1 MNTSRFTST
10 HRLRWCTRSWPTSR
24 AHPSSVPK
32 SCAVP
37 GWTVPPAPPSG
48 RGSRRPTRWRGVG
61 RGRTAR
67 WSSRR
72 SPGGS
77 SPFRVPK
84 RFAGTLV
91 WRYLFQPDG
100 DGALVTESY
109 EVTRPVSRL
118 GWFIIGRL
126 YGRHDRR
133 ADLRAGMEHTLH
145 RIRES
150 AESGAHLV
158 ANGDVRR
165 GEHVAVPRVD
175 FAGVL
180 DVHVVAAPGCAR
192 RPILVATI
200 AFGFDVATHSHDDTR

>member
-1 MNTSRFTST
+1 
-10 HRLRWCTRSWPTSR
+10 
-24 AHPSSVPK
+24 
-32 SCAVP
+32 
-37 GWTVPPAPPSG
+37 
-48 RGSRRPTRWRGVG
+48 
-61 RGRTAR
+61 
-67 WSSRR
+67 
-72 SPGGS
+72 
-77 SPFRVPK
+77 
-84 RFAGTLV
+84 V

-200 AFGFDVATHSHDDTR
+200 AFGFDVATHSHDDTPLRRHGSGFLVRLRVHPVSSCLFAVSVSYVLTRR